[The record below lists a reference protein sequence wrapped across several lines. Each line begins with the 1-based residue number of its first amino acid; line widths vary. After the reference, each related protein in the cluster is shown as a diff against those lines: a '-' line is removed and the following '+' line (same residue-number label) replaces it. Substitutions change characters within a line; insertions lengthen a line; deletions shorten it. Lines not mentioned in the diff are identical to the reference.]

1 MAQDFDELL
10 AHQRET
16 AREELQAAWRM
27 HVARVEEQLA
37 AGWPEHIEHVVER
50 RFQALAAAVDAE
62 LERRTADLRRRI
74 EREVSESLNQAARRM
89 RQASSRREVLGVLL
103 EAAAEHGGRVS
114 VWWLEGAQLRCV
126 GARGFGDEAQRQLL
140 SLQIPAGSAPA
151 FVNALAGADTVV
163 AVPSAGE
170 LSEALADML
179 AVAPHTRAYLFPVIA
194 PQREKGVLLVVGE
207 DETVRVSSLELLA
220 WMAGAA
226 LATPAIDPGAES
238 WLALPEAER
247 EMHLRA
253 QRFARI
259 RVAAMRLHR
268 WRAVE
273 HGRESRNLYGELK
286 REIDAAREEYWEQFA
301 TCPSMVDYLHR
312 ELVSTLANHD
322 ESLLGA
328 DYPGPVV

>member
-1 MAQDFDELL
+1 MARDFEELL

-37 AGWPEHIEHVVER
+37 AGWPEQIEQVVER
-50 RFQALAAAVDAE
+50 RFQALTALVDAE
-62 LERRTADLRRRI
+62 LGRRTAELRGRI
-74 EREVSESLNQAARRM
+74 ERELGERLNQAARRM
-89 RQASSRREVLGVLL
+89 RGAGSRAEVLGVLL
-103 EAAAEHGGRVS
+103 DAAAGHSSRVS
-114 VWWLEGAQLRCV
+114 LWWLEGAHLRCA
-126 GARGFGDEAQRQLL
+126 GARGFAAEAQQRLL
-140 SLQIPAGSAPA
+140 SLQIPADSAPA

-170 LSEALADML
+170 ISKALAEVL
-179 AVAPHTRAYLFPVIA
+179 AAAPHAKVYLFPVIA
-194 PQREKGVLLVVGE
+194 RQKEKGLLLVEGE
-207 DETVRVSSLELLA
+207 DETVRVSTLELLA
-220 WMAGAA
+220 WMAAAA
-226 LATPAIDPGAES
+226 LAAPAGEPGGES

-247 EMHLRA
+247 EMHRRA

-259 RVAAMRLHR
+259 RVAALRLHR

-273 HGRESRNLYGELK
+273 NGRESRNLYGELK
-286 REIDAAREEYWEQFA
+286 NEIDAAREEYWEQFG